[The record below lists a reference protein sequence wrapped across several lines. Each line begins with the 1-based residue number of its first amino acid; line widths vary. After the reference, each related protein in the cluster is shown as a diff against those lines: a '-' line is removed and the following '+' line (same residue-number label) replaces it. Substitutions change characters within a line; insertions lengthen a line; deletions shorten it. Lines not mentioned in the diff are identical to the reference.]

1 MNRKL
6 KYGTY
11 GYTHLDLGEK
21 KPECC
26 GTCKYHKKEDDWVC
40 DNPDSDCY
48 ADYTEYSDFCENFEK
63 RTR

>member
-1 MNRKL
+1 MLRNLQVPQKRRRL
-6 KYGTY
+6 GV
-11 GYTHLDLGEK
+11 GEK

-48 ADYTEYSDFCENFEK
+48 TDYTEYSDFCENFEK